1 MAEPQASE
9 AFALLEPLTADGAD
23 ARLVA
28 MSVAAVVREAS
39 ARADRPSPEAEGS
52 KEPAAAAP
60 RAASW
65 TGTKEALAATAAVEA
80 AVAAAAAAAVGSAAA
95 DAAWTTASHDGGG
108 PAAEGSAGEVDR
120 WEVEWMTN
128 TPATHGRGQ
137 PVGRTSLRWGARC
150 RLARQRDLQ
159 FGAVMST
166 TAVQSPGRLSMCRT
180 ILTSN
185 SPSMGR

>member
-1 MAEPQASE
+1 MAEAVPSLRALVVESITPAAPVAPAASR
-9 AFALLEPLTADGAD
+9 AASGA
-23 ARLVA
+23 VA

-108 PAAEGSAGEVDR
+108 PAAEGSAAAAARIIPASANFDPSAARRASPSAGEVAEAAEAATEGRSDR
-120 WEVEWMTN
+120 PW
-128 TPATHGRGQ
+128 R
-137 PVGRTSLRWGARC
+137 
-150 RLARQRDLQ
+150 
-159 FGAVMST
+159 
-166 TAVQSPGRLSMCRT
+166 
-180 ILTSN
+180 
-185 SPSMGR
+185 